1 MITHGILRVWS
12 QVGLSCQLLAASI
25 INIKQPVATAERYA
39 PITPYPAERML
50 SAHAFLSHHLIDVAK
65 RSCLDLLL
73 DSLALFFRRLALS
86 TFPEGRL
93 KHWRRKT
100 ETL

>member
-39 PITPYPAERML
+39 PITPYPAERLFQRTL
-50 SAHAFLSHHLIDVAK
+50 SFPTILLMSPNAHAWTCCSILS
-65 RSCLDLLL
+65 RS
-73 DSLALFFRRLALS
+73 FFVVS
-86 TFPEGRL
+86 PFPEGRL

>member
-1 MITHGILRVWS
+1 MITRGILRVWS

-86 TFPEGRL
+86 
-93 KHWRRKT
+93 RRKT
-100 ETL
+100 ETLEKED